1 MPYIKKIELRGFKS
15 FGPKSVTV
23 TLDRGFTVITG
34 PNGGGKSNIVDAVL
48 FALGELSTRRMR
60 AENLKSLI
68 FHGSPHLKV
77 KKTKFTRVLIQ
88 FDNSDGRIP
97 VDTSTVTL
105 SRKVSE
111 NRESIYRLNGRRSSR
126 SRIQDVLSMAGIS
139 SIGHNVVLQGAV
151 THMAEVSSN
160 ERRKIV
166 EDLIGI
172 GQYDAEKADA
182 EEKLRAAEIS
192 IRMAMGRIDEVQK
205 RVDALERERN
215 ELLRYGFIQNEVKR
229 FEAMKLFHEIS
240 EIEKKIANLTL
251 KIEEIRDRVEKLRKL
266 REQLRSRRHDV
277 EKKWR
282 MLSGEIV
289 EEGGSRVVKIQIE
302 IGDLKAKIAEL
313 TTKINAGTASVEG
326 LRKVR
331 ENNFRQLK
339 TIEEEIAENRKRVRQ
354 LKRAHKRVTKEIQ
367 LKQSQKETLAEKATE
382 LWQDLDKNSEKIHG
396 IEEQLDKL
404 SQKLIR
410 LKSGYAQSRTTI
422 RILSRRLEELKSR
435 KEKFVPNLDE
445 LKKSHEDLKE
455 VLKEQKRQL
464 RNLKRAL
471 EKKIL
476 EKNVVEQEI
485 REAGKIADSAREAV
499 VEFLAQREMAEK
511 VAAEEK
517 AMRSIEELAELG
529 VISGVY
535 GRLRDLVKIDGKYRR
550 AVEAAAAGWL
560 DSLVVRDFDAAFTC
574 AETLKRL
581 KLGRI
586 KIIPL
591 QELSNIKSSETPAVE
606 GINGPAAVLVKCSRR
621 YEPAIT
627 FVLGDTAVAVDD
639 KTALTVSR
647 EGYRTVT
654 VDGNLYEA
662 GGGLEGG
669 YYRAP
674 INFSAIIPSESA
686 IKSLDQAV
694 DALQKHLATRGTHLA
709 SFEEEINENRVRI
722 ARLSKAITTLED
734 EIGRVG
740 RNVKSTQRNIRRVDK
755 RAEGLRRVVE
765 KKKEEKNL
773 QKAEQRA
780 VAKQIWKLRPQ
791 LAALRRKTDPAEI
804 QKMELQRDKLSEE
817 TIGLRQKLVSVKTE
831 LSTLQSKY
839 DNVLKLAGENIKV
852 QLRKMGQQLEREQKE
867 VQEALKQKEQLKET
881 VLKLGK
887 DRDELSHTILYAKE
901 ESRTFMTKIDSID
914 EKLDKI
920 RGEYEQ
926 ADQIHN
932 QLKLNLQ
939 TSQFR
944 LEQHQSR
951 LKELG
956 YEKPLEVTPRQLE
969 QVEVSLRMMRLEQE
983 RLGAVNQ
990 LALSHYR
997 EQASRYKQ
1005 LSLRMNELERE
1016 KQTILSFMDKIE
1028 KEKRRVFMGDFN
1040 RINGDFRKYFSKL
1053 TGGGE
1058 GVLKLENPENPFS
1071 GGIDMMVQFPDKPFI
1086 LVNGA
1091 SGGEQS
1097 VAAVA
1102 FLFALQDF
1110 TPASFYLLD
1119 EIDAHLD
1126 ALYVGKLSELLVE
1139 EAAKAQFVVITLK
1152 PEMVEKAGKVY
1163 GVYEV
1168 NGVSHVISMPNQMVS
1183 APLQEAA

>member
-15 FGPKSVTV
+15 FGPDNVRI
-23 TLDRGFTVITG
+23 TLDKGFTVITG

-60 AENLKSLI
+60 AGSLKSLI
-68 FHGSPHLKV
+68 FHGSPHAKV
-77 KKTKFTRVLIQ
+77 KKTKFARVLMQ

-97 VDTSTVTL
+97 VETSTVTI
-105 SRKVSE
+105 SRAVSE
-111 NRESIYRLNGRRSSR
+111 DGKSTYRLNGRRSSR
-126 SRIQDVLSMAGIS
+126 SHIQDVLSMAGIGS
-139 SIGHNVVLQGAV
+139 TGHNVVLQGAI
-151 THMAEVSSN
+151 TRMAEVSSTD
-160 ERRKIV
+160 RRKIV

-205 RVDALERERN
+205 RVDTLERERN
-215 ELLRYGFIQNEVKR
+215 ELLHYQFIQNEVKK
-229 FEAMKLFHEIS
+229 FEAVKLFHQIS
-240 EIEKKIANLTL
+240 QIERKIANLSS
-251 KIEEIRDRVEKLRKL
+251 KIEEIRSRVEKLREL
-266 REQLRSRRHDV
+266 REELRLQRHDT

-289 EEGGSRVVKIQIE
+289 EEGGSRVAKIQIE
-302 IGDLKAKIAEL
+302 IGGLKSKIVEL
-313 TTKINAGTASVEG
+313 TSKINAGTASVEG
-326 LRKVR
+326 LIKVQ
-331 ENNFRQLK
+331 ENNLQQLEMIRK
-339 TIEEEIAENRKRVRQ
+339 EIAENRKRVQ
-354 LKRAHKRVTKEIQ
+354 KLKRTRKHMLTEIQ
-367 LKQSQKETLAEKATE
+367 LKQSQEEYLAEKAAQ
-382 LWQDLDKNSEKIHG
+382 LWQDLDKNSEEIQG

-410 LKSGYAQSRTTI
+410 LKSDFAQNRTTI
-422 RILSRRLEELKSR
+422 PILSKRLNELKKR
-435 KEKFVPNLDE
+435 KEKFMSTLDE
-445 LKKSHEDLKE
+445 LKKSQDDLKE
-455 VLKEQKRQL
+455 VQKEQKRQL
-464 RNLKRAL
+464 KGFQKAL

-476 EKNVVEQEI
+476 EKKAVEQEI
-485 REAGKIADSAREAV
+485 RQAGKIADSAREAV
-499 VEFLAQREMAEK
+499 VEFVAQREMAEK

-517 AMRSIEELAELG
+517 ALRNIEELVELG
-529 VISGVY
+529 VISGVH
-535 GRLRDLVKIDGKYRR
+535 GRLRNLIKIDNRYRQ

-591 QELSNIKSSETPAVE
+591 QELSNLQSSQAPEID
-606 GINGPAAVLVKCSRR
+606 GINGSAAALVKCTRK

-627 FVLGDTAVAVDD
+627 FVFGDTAVAMDD

-654 VDGNLYEA
+654 LDGNLYEA

-674 INFSAIIPSESA
+674 INFSAIIPSEAA

-694 DALQKHLATRGTHLA
+694 DALRKHLTTRGAHLT
-709 SFEEEINENRVRI
+709 SFEEEIDETRVKI
-722 ARLSKAITTLED
+722 ARLPKTVTTLED
-734 EIGRVG
+734 EINRVG
-740 RNVKSTQRNIRRVDK
+740 RNIKSTRRNIRRIDK
-755 RAEGLRRVVE
+755 RVKNFRELLE
-765 KKKEEKNL
+765 KKQTEKNL
-773 QKAEQRA
+773 QKAERKA
-780 VAKQIWKLRPQ
+780 VAKQMWKLRSQ
-791 LAALRRKTDPAEI
+791 LAALRRKTDPVQI
-804 QKMELQRDKLSEE
+804 QKMEVQRNKLSEE
-817 TIGLRQKLVSVKTE
+817 TIGLRQELVSVKTE

-839 DNVLKLAGENIKV
+839 DNVLRLARKNIKV
-852 QLRKMGQQLEREQKE
+852 QLRKVENQLAREKREVKEALEHKEHLKEVVSKLEKERE
-867 VQEALKQKEQLKET
+867 
-881 VLKLGK
+881 
-887 DRDELSHTILYAKE
+887 ELSHTVLYAKD
-901 ESRTFMTKIDSID
+901 ESKKFTTKIDSID

-920 RGEYEQ
+920 NKEYEQ
-926 ADQIHN
+926 ADQIYN
-932 QLKLNLQ
+932 QLKLDVQ

-951 LKELG
+951 LRELG
-956 YEKPLEVTPRQLE
+956 YEKPLKVTRKQLE
-969 QVEVSLRMMRLEQE
+969 RAEVSLKMMRLEQE

-1005 LSLRMNELERE
+1005 LSLRMNKLEQE
-1016 KQTILSFMDKIE
+1016 KQAILSFVDKVE
-1028 KEKRRVFMGDFN
+1028 KEKHRVFMGAFN
-1040 RINGDFRKYFSKL
+1040 RINEDFSKYFAKL
-1053 TGGGE
+1053 TAGGE
-1058 GVLKLENPENPFS
+1058 AVLKLETPENPFS
-1071 GGIDMMVQFPDKPFI
+1071 GGIDMMVQFPGKPFI

-1091 SGGEQS
+1091 SGGERS
-1097 VAAVA
+1097 VAATA

-1139 EAAKAQFVVITLK
+1139 DAEKAQFIVITLK

-1163 GVYEV
+1163 GVYEQ
-1168 NGVSHVISMPNQMVS
+1168 NGVSHVVS
-1183 APLQEAA
+1183 AALQEAA